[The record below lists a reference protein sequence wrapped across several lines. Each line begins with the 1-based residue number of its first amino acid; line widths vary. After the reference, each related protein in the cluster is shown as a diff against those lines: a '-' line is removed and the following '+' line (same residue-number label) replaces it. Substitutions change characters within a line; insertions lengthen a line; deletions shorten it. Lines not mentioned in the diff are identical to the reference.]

1 MTSRQ
6 HLKKYVNL
14 KKESGKKK
22 WNELVLFPC
31 KTNNCNPI
39 FPKSIFPFLGKFLDP
54 LSCLFVKD
62 LETSYLISLNMKG
75 RKGREVHIVTHF
87 HVG

>member
-31 KTNNCNPI
+31 KTKN
-39 FPKSIFPFLGKFLDP
+39 
-54 LSCLFVKD
+54 V
-62 LETSYLISLNMKG
+62 
-75 RKGREVHIVTHF
+75 
-87 HVG
+87 